1 MLVSPRLVIPYVST
15 SHAQQLSIIPSF
27 LLQIGQMLMLGH
39 AKSSNR
45 ALPLVTQVLEI
56 LRRARITSA
65 RKRAR
70 STPAPLVVVQA
81 GASKRR
87 MLAAAGLEVGNTHVP
102 KQNDHVLEI
111 DSSCIRFGSRL
122 WAVFTKPCL
131 IFASTETLEH
141 PDISFSRGERSW
153 CG

>member
-27 LLQIGQMLMLGH
+27 LLQIGQMLMFGH

-56 LRRARITSA
+56 LRNARITSA
-65 RKRAR
+65 SKRAR

-81 GASKRR
+81 GAPKRR
-87 MLAAAGLEVGNTHVP
+87 VLAAADLEVNYGHVYE
-102 KQNDHVLEI
+102 QNDDMVES
-111 DSSCIRFGSRL
+111 DSSCVRFVSRL
-122 WAVFTKPCL
+122 WAEFTKRCHFCK
-131 IFASTETLEH
+131 I
-141 PDISFSRGERSW
+141 
-153 CG
+153 